1 MVGVVGSS
9 PIAPTNFPPH
19 RPYCAHASGA
29 NTAERQRTQLP
40 REEALLVAGRRNG
53 HGFAPAGARRRAR
66 ARHLPLRQLRRLAP
80 HPASGLR
87 TAMDKRKTWREQE
100 ERLVARWTAA
110 NERHRMALS
119 GLSSPEAGAEVKT
132 EAAAAL
138 AEVES
143 LRREIARLKVEFN
156 QGRRY

>member
-1 MVGVVGSS
+1 
-9 PIAPTNFPPH
+9 
-19 RPYCAHASGA
+19 
-29 NTAERQRTQLP
+29 
-40 REEALLVAGRRNG
+40 
-53 HGFAPAGARRRAR
+53 
-66 ARHLPLRQLRRLAP
+66 
-80 HPASGLR
+80 
-87 TAMDKRKTWREQE
+87 MDKRKTWREQE

-110 NERHRMALS
+110 NERHRVALTE
-119 GLSSPEAGAEVKT
+119 LSSPAAGAEVKT